1 MVDISAVPH
10 TSKPRSMLIPS
21 RSYLPDPGPSYW
33 VSLRYFS
40 LSRLV
45 VVSLLLLTL
54 LLSGGI
60 GEFRATGP
68 EVFQRTVI
76 TYGIFGL
83 MFSYLAITRQERFY
97 LQLVG
102 QLILDL
108 TAITFL
114 MHASGG
120 VRGGIAVLYLLPIAG
135 AAIMSP
141 LLLAAGFAAAST
153 ITILGETL
161 VRNIAG
167 DQNSASTLEAGLY
180 GIACFAIALVI
191 NRLAARLIAQ
201 QEIAQRRGLD
211 LERQI
216 EINRLVVADM
226 QDGVLILAE
235 DGSPSAL
242 NPSAARMLRVAHPE
256 ILVRQGWR
264 DHAAGHQI
272 HDHFLAWMRSPSTAS
287 ETFELTVGSE
297 SEEGT
302 GIGSER
308 LRARF
313 VSAQRN
319 QATAG
324 HVVFLEDLQRVDE
337 RAQQLK
343 LASMGRLTASIAH
356 EIRNPLA
363 AISHASALL
372 SEGISEKPER
382 RLLSIVQDNTR
393 RLDRIVENILQLS
406 RRGPVQADEVEL
418 EPFLSEIIAEFCRD
432 QGFSPLSVDV
442 SIYARPMLYF
452 NRDHLRQVVMNLL
465 QNAARH
471 ATGGD
476 ASVSLVV
483 VPVVPTDARALR
495 QRAMV
500 PPRNVDRIEL
510 IVQDDGVGIDA
521 QTRLHLFEPFFTTH
535 HRGTGLGLYLARELC
550 LANGATLG
558 YVPNADVNK
567 KGGFV
572 INAAGWLDEAH
583 EESRIKVLK
592 TDRIT
597 DE

>member
-1 MVDISAVPH
+1 MADISAAPH
-10 TSKPRSMLIPS
+10 IGRRPFMLIPT
-21 RSYLPDPGPSYW
+21 RYNMRDPGPSYW

-54 LLSGGI
+54 VLSGGV
-60 GEFRATGP
+60 GEFGQADP
-68 EVFQRTVI
+68 DLFQRTAV
-76 TYGIFGL
+76 TYGVFGL
-83 MFSYLAITRQERFY
+83 MFSYLAMTQNRRFY

-102 QLILDL
+102 QLVLDL

-120 VRGGIAVLYLLPIAG
+120 VRGGIGVLYLLPIAG
-135 AAIMSP
+135 AAVLSP
-141 LLLAAGFAAAST
+141 ALLAAGFAAAST

-161 VRNIAG
+161 IRNFAG
-167 DQNSASTLEAGLY
+167 EPNSASTLQAGLY

-201 QEIAQRRGLD
+201 QEIAKRRGMD

-216 EINRLVVADM
+216 EINRVVVADM

-242 NPSAARMLRVAHPE
+242 NPAAARMLRVSNPDN
-256 ILVRQGWR
+256 LVRQGWR
-264 DHAAGHQI
+264 DHPAGKRI
-272 HDHFLAWMRSPSTAS
+272 HDHFLAWRARPTTTA
-287 ETFELTVGSE
+287 ETFELTVGEDEDDSADL
-297 SEEGT
+297 GN
-302 GIGSER
+302 ER

-313 VSAQRN
+313 VSAQN
-319 QATAG
+319 DEAAAG

-372 SEGISEKPER
+372 SEGISDKPER

-406 RRGPVQADEVEL
+406 RRGPVQADAVVLDAFLTEV
-418 EPFLSEIIAEFCRD
+418 IDEFCRD
-432 QGFSPLSVDV
+432 HGFPAGAIDT
-442 SIYARPMLYF
+442 SIYARPILYF
-452 NRDHLRQVVMNLL
+452 NRDHLRQVLMNLL
-465 QNAARH
+465 QNASRH
-471 ATGGD
+471 ASGAD

-483 VPVVPTDARALR
+483 VPVMPTEPRGARNR
-495 QRAMV
+495 GIV
-500 PPRNVDRIEL
+500 TPREVERIEL
-510 IVQDDGVGIDA
+510 IVQDDGAGIDA
-521 QTRLHLFEPFFTTH
+521 ETRRHLFEPFFTTH

-558 YVPNADVNK
+558 YVPNADVTK

-572 INAAGWLDEAH
+572 INAAGWLDQVQDDTRGKLNKA
-583 EESRIKVLK
+583 
-592 TDRIT
+592 DRIT
-597 DE
+597 NE